1 VTDVNHK
8 LYDILMLLSV
18 NEYQTAQ
25 SLADKLSLSEKT
37 VRMRIKEL
45 NEELSA
51 FGARVISKQRYGY
64 LLEVFDSQKFV
75 QVSQDKTGYGIPE
88 NTEERQQYILFH
100 LINAKE
106 YVKLDNFSEQLYISR
121 KTLSTNLKRVEEI
134 AQLYHLFLDRR
145 PNYGICLTGHE
156 FDFRNCLVDYL
167 FPMLQD
173 ETNHEWLIQLIFNG
187 NQTNNVKM
195 AEIALDSFVKYILV
209 SIFRIR
215 NQFFIRDDENPARE
229 VSNAT
234 KMIIDKYANEIEQKF
249 KVRLDEKERNYLAIQ
264 FSSRLS
270 SDSYSQYGP
279 NFVITGQID
288 ELVFKM
294 LNMIYETFS
303 LDFRSNLELRM
314 GLNQHLVP
322 MDIRIRYNIQ
332 VENPL
337 LEKIKKEYAYPYT
350 LALTACLC
358 LKEYYHKEIP
368 ESEISYI
375 AIIFALAT
383 EKRNR
388 VIERKNIVLVC
399 ISGKSSSQLFK
410 YKYQQAFNQY
420 INEIYEC
427 MVSEL
432 DQFDFKLHKIDY
444 IFTTVPLTKKYP
456 VPIYEINL
464 FIDANDILVYR
475 EMFENIDSQ
484 RVINYFSTNLFQP
497 NLKANTREEALMK
510 MCGLIDHYHLIPD
523 DFYEAVM
530 KREEMGPTD
539 FGNKVAIP
547 HPYKVITEDSFVSVA
562 ILEKPILWN
571 KNEVQVI
578 FLLSIG
584 NKEDSVLENF
594 YQTIVDIVFDA
605 EAIQALI
612 QEPVYAKLVE
622 IITKS

>member
-1 VTDVNHK
+1 
-8 LYDILMLLSV
+8 M

-156 FDFRNCLVDYL
+156 FDFRNCLVEYL

-432 DQFDFKLHKIDY
+432 DQFDFKSHKIDY